1 MGFAENIYR
10 LRKQKGL
17 TQFELADKLGLNR
30 SSLGMYEIGKSYPQC
45 DKLKLFADFFRVDY
59 NTLLGEPSATT
70 PREDVAL
77 LELFHQLEETDQE
90 EILGLIKLKL
100 SLKKDTGLRATS
112 SI

>member
-1 MGFAENIYR
+1 MGFAKNIYR

-17 TQFELADKLGLNR
+17 TQFELADKLSIIR
-30 SSLGMYEIGKSYPQC
+30 STYASYEQNKACPSL
-45 DKLKLFADFFRVDY
+45 DKLKEIADFFRVDY

-77 LELFHQLEETDQE
+77 LALFHQLEETDQE